1 MKLKAIRKSVVFVCL
16 FLLLSTAV
24 LAQAV
29 RRIQFP
35 AGRTTVVLKGT
46 LRGSADVT
54 YLLRAAKGQTLI
66 AHLTVPRNEYAS
78 LLINGPAGI
87 RLTNNKG
94 EDASDDYSVTL
105 PRSGNYK
112 LVVFP
117 PDTADRK
124 DVAHYTLEVTVR

>member
-1 MKLKAIRKSVVFVCL
+1 VKLTVIRKSVVLVSL
-16 FLLLSTAV
+16 FLLLSAAV

-29 RRIQFP
+29 QRIRFP

-54 YLLRAAKGQTLI
+54 YLLRASKGQTLI
-66 AHLTVPRNEYAS
+66 VHLTVPRNEYAS
-78 LLINGPAGI
+78 LLINGPAGT

-105 PRSGNYK
+105 PRTGDYK

>member
-1 MKLKAIRKSVVFVCL
+1 MKPTVIRKSAVLVSL
-16 FLLLSTAV
+16 FLLLSAAV

-29 RRIQFP
+29 RRIRFP

-54 YLLRAAKGQTLI
+54 YLLRASKGQTLT
-66 AHLTVPRNEYAS
+66 AHLSVPRNEYAS
-78 LLINGPAGI
+78 LLINDPAGT

-105 PRSGNYK
+105 PRTGDYK

-117 PDTADRK
+117 PDTADRR
-124 DVAHYTLEVTVR
+124 DVAHYALEVTVR

>member
-1 MKLKAIRKSVVFVCL
+1 MKLRAIRKSIVFVCL

-24 LAQAV
+24 LAQVV

-35 AGRTTVVLKGT
+35 VGRTTVVLKGT
-46 LRGSADVT
+46 LRGKADVT
-54 YLLRAAKGQTLI
+54 YLLRATKGQTLI
-66 AHLTVPRNEYAS
+66 AHLTVPQNEYAS

-105 PRSGNYK
+105 PRTGNYK

-117 PDTADRK
+117 PDTAGRR